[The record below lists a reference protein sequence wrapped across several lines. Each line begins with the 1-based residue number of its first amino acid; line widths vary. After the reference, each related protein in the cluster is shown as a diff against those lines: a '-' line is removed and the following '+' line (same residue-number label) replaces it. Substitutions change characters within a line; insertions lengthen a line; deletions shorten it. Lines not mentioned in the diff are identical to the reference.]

1 MYMIFNYFSENIGK
15 IAATF
20 FTAMIPV
27 GELRASIPLGLGVY
41 KLDIYST
48 IFFSIVGNMI
58 PAVIIIYALEPIS
71 KFLMKKFKLANRFFT
86 WLFDRTRKKY
96 YKKFEKYSG
105 FALATFVGIPLPMTG
120 AWTGAIIAFVF
131 GIPPKK
137 AVIDIMLGVLIAAT
151 IVTIVFKTIGYVK
164 FITVG

>member
-1 MYMIFNYFSENIGK
+1 MFFENFTQNIGNYF
-15 IAATF
+15 AVF
-20 FTAMIPV
+20 FTSMVPI
-27 GELRASIPLGLGVY
+27 GELRASIPLGLGVL

-48 IFFSIVGNMI
+48 IILSIIGNFI

-71 KFLMKKFKLANRFFT
+71 KFLIKRFKFMERFFT

-105 FALATFVGIPLPMTG
+105 FALTAFVGIPLPVTG
-120 AWTGAIIAFVF
+120 AWTGSVIAFVF
-131 GIPPKK
+131 GFPQKRALLDVFIGLL
-137 AVIDIMLGVLIAAT
+137 MAAA
-151 IVTIVFKTIGYVK
+151 IVTAIFKTIGYVK

>member
-1 MYMIFNYFSENIGK
+1 MIINYLSENIGK

-20 FTAMIPV
+20 FTAMLPI
-27 GELRASIPLGLGVY
+27 GELRASIPLGLGAY
-41 KLDIYST
+41 NLDIYST
-48 IFFSIVGNMI
+48 IIVSIIGNLI
-58 PAVIIIYALEPIS
+58 PAIIIIYALEPIS
-71 KFLMKKFKLANRFFT
+71 KFLMKKFKWAYKFFT
-86 WLFDRTRKKY
+86 WLFNRTRKKY

-105 FALATFVGIPLPMTG
+105 FALALFVGIPLPMTG
-120 AWTGAIIAFVF
+120 AWTGAVIAFVF

-137 AVIDIMLGVLIAAT
+137 AILDVFLGILMAAA